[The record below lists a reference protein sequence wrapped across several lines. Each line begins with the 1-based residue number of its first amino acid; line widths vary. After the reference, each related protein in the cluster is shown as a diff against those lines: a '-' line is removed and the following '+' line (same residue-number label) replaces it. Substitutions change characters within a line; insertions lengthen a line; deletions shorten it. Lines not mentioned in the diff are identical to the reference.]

1 MDCKCVNTDKLRIKS
16 IQNDI
21 VIFEDESR
29 ETVTD
34 FVRHYNGLMNYLEKL
49 VADEKKHA
57 CKGHCERAF

>member
-1 MDCKCVNTDKLRIKS
+1 MDCKCVNTNGLRIKS

-34 FVRHYNGLMNYLEKL
+34 FIRHYNGLMNYLGKL
-49 VADEKKHA
+49 VTEEKKHA
-57 CKGHCERAF
+57 CKGKCERAF

>member
-1 MDCKCVNTDKLRIKS
+1 MDCNCVSTNKFKIES

-29 ETVTD
+29 ETVDD
-34 FVRHYNGLMNYLEKL
+34 FIKHYNGLMDYLGKL
-49 VADEKKHA
+49 VDDEKRHA